1 MDKFLAK
8 DTRNNFEDAESMTEA
23 KQMAESWM
31 EEALEYEDT
40 DTEVGIYQLVKVGKF
55 VKDDGA
61 TEDYLEDCENDGVIP
76 EYEYIV
82 KSEMVNVI
90 DGDMSDGYH
99 TFNELYNH
107 RSVLF
112 SVICNLNSKVAW
124 KSKKHADGSMF
135 NNMFVVGIE
144 TPAGMFTYHDEMM
157 WWNRYNV
164 PELENAPEWDGH
176 TSDDVIRLYTLVDSM
191 ENDEL

>member
-1 MDKFLAK
+1 
-8 DTRNNFEDAESMTEA
+8 
-23 KQMAESWM
+23 
-31 EEALEYEDT
+31 
-40 DTEVGIYQLVKVGKF
+40 
-55 VKDDGA
+55 
-61 TEDYLEDCENDGVIP
+61 
-76 EYEYIV
+76 
-82 KSEMVNVI
+82 MVNVI